1 MMYTSFGMR
10 TWQFGEKFS
19 CGTIFYERPV
29 RKARSMRILS
39 IDVGYRNLAICLL
52 EDGQVV
58 EWEVIDA
65 IKEDG
70 GSTPLPK
77 RGNDP
82 IIIGLVTKSLWA
94 RQEKLLSADIVV
106 IEKQPL
112 RARVM
117 RVLEGAIVAFFHTCR
132 LAVPTCKVA
141 KIDSFSARDKFEEY
155 EHRLELKGKTKYAA
169 RKKASAQLCTEY
181 LKASGQ
187 ESELFQKAK
196 KRDDL
201 ADALMQGVMY
211 MNRHE
216 LPFESQYAPS
226 TSSACVSMEDGDD

>member
-1 MMYTSFGMR
+1 MMSHDVYELRVADVAVRRG
-10 TWQFGEKFS
+10 
-19 CGTIFYERPV
+19 IFLWTLSYERPV
-29 RKARSMRILS
+29 GKARSMRILS

-52 EDGQVV
+52 EDGRVV

-65 IKEDG
+65 IKENQG
-70 GSTPLPK
+70 LPK

-106 IEKQPL
+106 IEKQPS

-117 RVLEGAIVAFFHTCR
+117 RVLEGAIVAFFHMCR

-141 KIDSFSARDKFEEY
+141 KIDSFSARVKFEEY

-169 RKKASAQLCTEY
+169 RKKASVELCTEY

-187 ESELFQKAK
+187 ESELFQKVK

-211 MNRHE
+211 MNRHD
-216 LPFESQYAPS
+216 LPFEYQYAPS
-226 TSSACVSMEDGDD
+226 TSSACVSVL